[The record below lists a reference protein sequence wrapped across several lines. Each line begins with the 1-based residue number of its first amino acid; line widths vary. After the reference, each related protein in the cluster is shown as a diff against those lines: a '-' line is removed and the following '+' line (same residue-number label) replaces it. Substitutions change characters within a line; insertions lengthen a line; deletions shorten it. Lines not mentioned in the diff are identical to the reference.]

1 MFVSRLT
8 SVVSLTEEW
17 KTFSLKLNDASQQRI
32 EALAR
37 VDEVETK
44 GVTIKVSFTLCS
56 ETTTV

>member
-1 MFVSRLT
+1 MWLLVV
-8 SVVSLTEEW
+8 VVSLTEEW

-44 GVTIKVSFTLCS
+44 GVTIKVSSSYAPKTA
-56 ETTTV
+56 TT